1 MSNLYQPTYQIVS
14 ETINTLNTTAAEAKA
29 LFPFVSKVEG
39 MPLIDN
45 LEKPKASRY
54 MVIIHTTSTVSD
66 ADSERIKAWL
76 EAKLLA
82 PVTISI
88 EQTTSTL

>member
-1 MSNLYQPTYQIVS
+1 
-14 ETINTLNTTAAEAKA
+14 KA

-45 LEKPKASRY
+45 LEQPKASRY
-54 MVIIHTTSTVSD
+54 MVIIHTTSAVSD

-76 EAKLLA
+76 EAKLSA